1 MPDLNIVIKK
11 IKPQKV
17 LSIRRV
23 IPNYRQMGEL
33 FGVIGPYIGQVHA
46 PVKGAPF
53 TIYHDREFKDADVDV
68 EVAFPLWK
76 EVKTSGEFKCYELEG
91 YDKVATLVYKGP
103 YEGIS
108 EPYNALG
115 KWIEANGYQIAGP
128 IREVYMS
135 DPAKTKPADNIT
147 EIQMPVV
154 KNP

>member
-1 MPDLNIVIKK
+1 
-11 IKPQKV
+11 
-17 LSIRRV
+17 
-23 IPNYRQMGEL
+23 
-33 FGVIGPYIGQVHA
+33 
-46 PVKGAPF
+46 VKGAPF

-76 EVKTSGEFKCYELEG
+76 EVKVSGEFKSYELPG

-115 KWIEANGYQIAGP
+115 KWIEVNGFQIAGP

-147 EIQMPVV
+147 EIQMPLV
-154 KNP
+154 KNT